1 MLMEWAA
8 ADQDTNRYTLTAGP
22 CAATVWNSGRHGYA
36 AKVIY
41 GSMTTAQYGFT
52 TLENAQAWC
61 LTELA
66 ALRAAGRCASAVV
79 APDNDR
85 HTIAT

>member
-1 MLMEWAA
+1 MEWAL
-8 ADQDTNRYTLTAGP
+8 DQDTERYILTAGP
-22 CAATVWNSGRHGYA
+22 CMATVWNSGRHGYA

-52 TLENAQAWC
+52 TIESAQAWC

-66 ALRAAGRCASAVV
+66 EQRAAGRCVSA
-79 APDNDR
+79 AAIPDDDR
-85 HTIAT
+85 AA

>member
-1 MLMEWAA
+1 MEWM
-8 ADQDTNRYTLTAGP
+8 ADPTTERYTLTAGP
-22 CAATVWNSGRHGYA
+22 CTAIVWNSGRHGYA
-36 AKVIY
+36 AKVAY

-66 ALRAAGRCASAVV
+66 QLRAAGRCVSAAVV
-79 APDNDR
+79 SDNDR
-85 HTIAT
+85 HTTDT